1 MNQIPQSNQNY
12 LSPMFVPMKPL
23 NLNLGTPKLCEKHKK
38 PLSFYNK
45 YKPEKEPVC
54 IDCLTDDVK
63 ELNTPNLYLPY
74 SNLEQDYYFQK
85 KSLIQIIEQANN
97 IKKYEK
103 HIINFQQLL
112 IRYFSQFIT
121 KFIKEKIFHT
131 MNGNKKE
138 NDVLEKVNNS
148 PTNSSQD
155 IMNALNKFESE
166 KFILENKCADVFC
179 QINKLQTIFLKNHA
193 KIETYFKDLL
203 SECFEENDECNL
215 NSNEKSHLS
224 QNNFTHCKT
233 QSNKKN
239 PNLMNCVNIQN
250 EYISSSN
257 SSAPCN
263 SININQDSM
272 SNSRSTK
279 KSPQNN
285 PINQFSS
292 NGKCDIKINE
302 NKNIPSNI
310 NINMEK
316 ERIFEESPKSKIE
329 KGINSS
335 PESDKNSDVNFNS
348 SPEKNYSNMNR
359 EVPSRKEEDNLIYR
373 SHKEKINNLIEK
385 DKNKKTNQ
393 SFYQSKKPNMRKR
406 SKLNNKPFQRYK
418 PKYGQRKKVE
428 YKRYNQFITKNCRK
442 CGNSFPTL
450 ENSGKDDCY
459 CQNCRPKS
467 VEDDEPGN
475 RNINKRDSSFKR
487 DRNDFGKYSYNPKN
501 FNSHKKKYGPPSSTT
516 SHYWNKGKGGFNKIK
531 KDLSF
536 NSHRFGSKSLHH
548 SSSNFLSRH
557 NNRMTSPK
565 PFGRPKKFG
574 LNNPNPKFK
583 QNSDKENYG
592 IKKYNEENLNDDFE
606 VELNSVEENNNNS
619 EEESEQRKEK
629 SFSKTTNEFFKNKS
643 EGDQSNDSKNNADDD
658 DNDHDNDNDNEDDKN
673 DMEDDNDE
681 IKENE
686 DNDDEGDN
694 GSDDDFDVDF

>member
-12 LSPMFVPMKPL
+12 LAPIFVPMKPL

-38 PLSFYNK
+38 ILSFYNK
-45 YKPEKEPVC
+45 YKPEKEPIC

-85 KSLIQIIEQANN
+85 KSLLQNIEQANN

-103 HIINFQQLL
+103 HMINFQQLL

-121 KFIKEKIFHT
+121 KFIKEKIFHS
-131 MNGNKKE
+131 MNANQKE
-138 NDVLEKVNNS
+138 NDLLENINNS
-148 PTNSSQD
+148 PTNSSKD

-193 KIETYFKDLL
+193 KIESNFKDLL
-203 SECFEENDECNL
+203 SECFEEKEERNL
-215 NSNEKSHLS
+215 NSSEKSHLS
-224 QNNFTHCKT
+224 QNNFNHCKT

-250 EYISSSN
+250 DFITSSS

-272 SNSRSTK
+272 SNSRSIK

-292 NGKCDIKINE
+292 NGKCEAKINE
-302 NKNIPSNI
+302 NKNNPSSI

-316 ERIFEESPKSKIE
+316 ERIFEESPKPKE
-329 KGINSS
+329 EQGINSS
-335 PESDKNSDVNFNS
+335 PESGKNSEVNFNS
-348 SPEKNYSNMNR
+348 SPEKNYSNLNHEIQNR
-359 EVPSRKEEDNLIYR
+359 REEDNLIYR
-373 SHKEKINNLIEK
+373 SHKEKINSLIEK
-385 DKNKKTNQ
+385 DKNKKVNQ

-406 SKLNNKPFQRYK
+406 SKLNNKPFQKYK
-418 PKYGQRKKVE
+418 HKYGQRKKVE
-428 YKRYNQFITKNCRK
+428 YKHYNQFIQKKCRK
-442 CGNSFPTL
+442 CGDSFTIL
-450 ENSGKDDCY
+450 ENSGKDDGY
-459 CQNCRPKS
+459 CQNCRPNLG
-467 VEDDEPGN
+467 EDDEIGN
-475 RNINKRDSSFKR
+475 RNINKRDLSFKR
-487 DRNDFGKYSYNPKN
+487 DRNDFGKYSFHPKN
-501 FNSHKKKYGPPSSTT
+501 FNSHKKKYGQPSSTT

-536 NSHRFGSKSLHH
+536 SSHRFGSKTLHH
-548 SSSNFLSRH
+548 SSSNFIGRH
-557 NNRMTSPK
+557 NNKMNSPK
-565 PFGRPKKFG
+565 SFGRSKKFG

-583 QNSDKENYG
+583 HDADKEKYG

-619 EEESEQRKEK
+619 EEESEQKKEK

-643 EGDQSNDSKNNADDD
+643 EGDQSNESKNNVNDDD
-658 DNDHDNDNDNEDDKN
+658 DNEEDKNDNEDEN
-673 DMEDDNDE
+673 ENDE

-686 DNDDEGDN
+686 NINDEGDN
-694 GSDDDFDVDF
+694 GNDDDFDIDF